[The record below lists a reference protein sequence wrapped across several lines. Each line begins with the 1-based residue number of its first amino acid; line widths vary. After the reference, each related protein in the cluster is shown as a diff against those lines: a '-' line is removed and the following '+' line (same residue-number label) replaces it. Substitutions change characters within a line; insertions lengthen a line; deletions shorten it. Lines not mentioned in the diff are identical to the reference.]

1 MNAIEV
7 KNLTKYY
14 GKKRGIL
21 DVSMDIGEG
30 EIFGFIGPNGA
41 GKSTTIRTLLGLMY
55 PTRGEARIFGK
66 LCGKETKDIG
76 KLIGYCPSEVDYYSG
91 MTVGSFLDYSARYYR
106 DVNTERRKDLVER
119 FEVNPKRKFVDLS
132 MGNKK
137 KVAIIQ
143 SLLHE
148 PKLLILD
155 EPTNGLDPLMQTR
168 FYEMLREENKKGT
181 TIFFSS
187 HILTEVQKICERVA
201 VVKEGRIIAQEDID
215 TLRQKHLNRVSLE
228 FAAEEA
234 DQSIQ
239 VDGVVSREVR
249 KRGVELL
256 FSGDINALVKVLSGK
271 KLKKLN
277 ITEPSLEEV
286 FMHYYEEEGGAA

>member
-1 MNAIEV
+1 MKAIEAD
-7 KNLTKYY
+7 NLTKYY
-14 GKKRGIL
+14 GKQRGIL
-21 DVSMDIGEG
+21 DVSMEIGEG

-41 GKSTTIRTLLGLMY
+41 GKSTTIRTLLGLIY
-55 PTRGEARIFGK
+55 PTEGEARIFGK

-106 DVNTERRKDLVER
+106 GVNTNRRKELVER
-119 FEVNPKRKFVDLS
+119 FEVESKRKFADLS

-137 KVAIIQ
+137 KAAIIQ
-143 SLLHE
+143 SLIHE

-168 FYEMLREENKKGT
+168 FYEVLREENKKGT

-201 VVKEGRIIAQEDID
+201 VVKEGRIIAQENID

-228 FAAEEA
+228 FAAEET
-234 DQSIQ
+234 DPLIR
-239 VDGVVSREVR
+239 VDGVVSRENR
-249 KRGVELL
+249 SSGTDLL
-256 FSGDINALVKVLSGK
+256 FSGDVNELIRVLSRK
-271 KLKKLN
+271 KLKRLQ

-286 FMHYYEEEGGAA
+286 FMHYYEEKGGAA